1 MKNGSLL
8 AEEFT
13 SHRHP
18 GFSVCTQRWTYLQ
31 TAVPSDHLMSILSPQ
46 PGMSL
51 LSSALSVPIHPSR
64 FISTTTAFLGR
75 LVILPCSFQCSLH
88 LALVNVNR
96 SLMVSSARLEPDA
109 RFSVAIHDKLKP
121 ASHLS
126 TAEHLNASTPLSIVS
141 HFCLNQA
148 VPCFPQLLHWSSDTV
163 THILP
168 CKAWAP
174 GLLQHWSI
182 FSAGPISSC
191 FLGSERPPFHIAF
204 HKSFPDSA
212 RPPWFPGQTPCV
224 SLQP

>member
-1 MKNGSLL
+1 MKNGPLL
-8 AEEFT
+8 AEEFS

-18 GFSVCTQRWTYLQ
+18 GFSVPTQRWTYLQ

-75 LVILPCSFQCSLH
+75 LVILFCSFQCSLH
-88 LALVNVNR
+88 LALVNVDR

-109 RFSVAIHDKLKP
+109 RFSVAIHDTLKP

-126 TAEHLNASTPLSIVS
+126 TAEHLNASAPLSIVS

-148 VPCFPQLLHWSSDTV
+148 VPCFPQLLHRSSDTV

-168 CKAWAP
+168 CKARAP
-174 GLLQHWSI
+174 GLYST
-182 FSAGPISSC
+182 GVSSQQDPLPAA
-191 FLGSERPPFHIAF
+191 FL
-204 HKSFPDSA
+204 A
-212 RPPWFPGQTPCV
+212 RKDCPST
-224 SLQP
+224 